1 MSEGTTTRLAD
12 ICMVALAECFRDDGE
27 LLANPIG
34 NGPMIG
40 GRLARATFSPDM
52 LMTDGEAQLI
62 ENTAPVGVA
71 DPPKVVAAWNPYRNM
86 FNIVWGGRRH
96 IIMGASQMDAF
107 GNHNFSLIG
116 DPAAPKSQLLGFRGA
131 PGNTINNITSYFIPN
146 HSPKVFVS
154 TVDVVCGVGN
164 DRAAA
169 LQPAQRRFHQLRH
182 VVTNLCVFD
191 FATEDGRMR
200 LRSLHPGVTTE
211 MVVAAT
217 SFDVVIPAEVPIT
230 RLPSDTELALLDE
243 IDPNGLRYR
252 EVPDP
257 ETQTASA

>member
-1 MSEGTTTRLAD
+1 MTETTTTPVARLAD
-12 ICMVALAECFRDDGE
+12 ICMIAIAECFRGDGE
-27 LLANPIG
+27 ILANPIG

-96 IIMGASQMDAF
+96 IIMGASQMDAY

-131 PGNTINNITSYFIPN
+131 PGNTINNITSYWIPN
-146 HSPKVFVS
+146 HSATVFVPS
-154 TVDVVCGVGN
+154 VDVVCGVGN

-182 VVTNLCVFD
+182 VVTNLAVLD
-191 FATEDGRMR
+191 FETPDGRLR
-200 LRSLHPGVTTE
+200 VRSLHPGVSAET
-211 MVVAAT
+211 VSAAT
-217 SFDVVIPAEVPIT
+217 GFEISCAADVATT
-230 RLPSDTELALLDE
+230 RLPTDAELALLAE
-243 IDPNGLRYR
+243 IDPNGLRYK

-257 ETQTASA
+257 S